1 MKRLASILLLCVL
14 LFNWFGYQIMADYI
28 EQQADQALEQRL
40 DNSEYDES
48 QLIEIRV
55 PLKLPY
61 QTDWKGFERFNGE
74 IEVNGVH
81 YKYVKRA
88 VYNDSLILLCLPNE
102 HKMKLQSARDEF
114 FKLVNDI
121 QHSPQSKKSDKGSS
135 VSVKNPVNEYYHTS
149 NNWLLPKLTA
159 LFSKHY
165 LDNLSFF
172 SAGYTTSAE
181 QPPEA

>member
-1 MKRLASILLLCVL
+1 ML
-14 LFNWFGYQIMADYI
+14 LFNWFGYRILADYV

-48 QLIEIRV
+48 QLIEIRI

-74 IEVNGVH
+74 IEVNGIH

-88 VYNDSLILLCLPNE
+88 VFNDSLILLCLPNE
-102 HKMKLQSARDEF
+102 EKMKVQSARDEF

-121 QHSPQSKKSDKGSS
+121 QHPSQSKKSDKGTPT
-135 VSVKNPVNEYYHTS
+135 SVKNPVTEYYQTS
-149 NNWLLPKLTA
+149 NEWLVPKLTA
-159 LFSKHY
+159 LFSQHC
-165 LDNLSFF
+165 LNNVSFH
-172 SAGYTTSAE
+172 STCYTISPE